1 MIIRLHLDPSRL
13 DLAVTAAIAE
23 HDDPGVLA
31 ETSSM
36 KGVSMALLNRA
47 LGGRIC
53 DNLYGIMKTFCTITI
68 VVDLHVNV
76 DI

>member
-31 ETSSM
+31 ETSLM
-36 KGVSMALLNRA
+36 RGVSTVLSSRA

-53 DNLYGIMKTFCTITI
+53 GSTEGKFHLNT
-68 VVDLHVNV
+68 
-76 DI
+76 